1 MAPAAPAAPGSPPAK
16 DKPPTHRCGYR
27 PWRELLRRTFK
38 IDVEHCDRCGAR
50 LNLRALVITSAGIE
64 RYLKWLG
71 EPTEPPA
78 LAPSLGPPFFKSRV
92 IRRKLGEPVQA
103 ELFDAH

>member
-1 MAPAAPAAPGSPPAK
+1 
-16 DKPPTHRCGYR
+16 
-27 PWRELLRRTFK
+27 LLRRTFK

>member
-1 MAPAAPAAPGSPPAK
+1 MK
-16 DKPPTHRCGYR
+16 
-27 PWRELLRRTFK
+27 
-38 IDVEHCDRCGAR
+38 
-50 LNLRALVITSAGIE
+50 LRALVITSAGIE

-78 LAPSLGPPFFKSRV
+78 LALSRGPPFFKIRV
-92 IRRKLGEPVQA
+92 IRRRLGEPVQA